1 MFVLVLSRNLFAVLT
16 HTNGRKPPVR
26 CVATSSARHRLLA
39 ALWYLVAGG
48 IGISR
53 AIHPHPAQHEG
64 GVFRCFDKLGRKV
77 IGGFLSAIVD
87 LECQQTV

>member
-53 AIHPHPAQHEG
+53 AIHPHPVLR
-64 GVFRCFDKLGRKV
+64 GVGS
-77 IGGFLSAIVD
+77 SAVLINWA
-87 LECQQTV
+87 EKS